1 MKSSGMQH
9 LRSHA
14 RKSQVSVTRAA
25 ERGAVRVQSIG
36 CRAQPRAATPRGLRV
51 TPPRG
56 RHLWGATL
64 RGSGGATLR
73 GSSGGHVCGWR
84 ACRQRQA
91 MNTMAMKTP
100 MSAPRPTVGGW
111 PGGGGGG
118 GLGGGGGGE
127 GGGFQF
133 QRRGGGSGDGDGNG
147 GGDGGGSSGGAC

>member
-1 MKSSGMQH
+1 
-9 LRSHA
+9 
-14 RKSQVSVTRAA
+14 
-25 ERGAVRVQSIG
+25 
-36 CRAQPRAATPRGLRV
+36 
-51 TPPRG
+51 
-56 RHLWGATL
+56 
-64 RGSGGATLR
+64 
-73 GSSGGHVCGWR
+73 
-84 ACRQRQA
+84 

-147 GGDGGGSSGGAC
+147 GGDGGGSSGGACGGRGGAGSMRTTTWLESMGSRSTALLVSAEALATEARCVANAA